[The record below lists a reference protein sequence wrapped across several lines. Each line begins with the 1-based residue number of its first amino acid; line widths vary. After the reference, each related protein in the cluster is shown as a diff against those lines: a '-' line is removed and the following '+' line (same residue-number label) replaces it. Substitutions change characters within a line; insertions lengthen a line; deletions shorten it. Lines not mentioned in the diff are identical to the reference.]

1 MLSLSSA
8 VRVFVA
14 VDPVD
19 LHLSFDRLAGLVRSR
34 LGENP
39 LSGALFVFFN
49 KRRDKVKIF
58 FFDRSGYAVYYKRLE
73 SGSFEGLRPADGG
86 QQVEVDA
93 TALTLLLEGIEL
105 KAKRRARFE
114 LPSGRV

>member
-8 VRVFVA
+8 VKVFVA

-39 LSGALFVFFN
+39 LSGSLFVFFN

-58 FFDRSGYAVYYKRLE
+58 LFDRTGYAIFYKRLE
-73 SGSFEGLRPADGG
+73 VGSFEAVVSTDGRG
-86 QQVEVDA
+86 QVAIDT
-93 TALTLLLEGIEL
+93 TALTLLLEGVDL
-105 KAKRRARFE
+105 KAARRSRFKA
-114 LPSGRV
+114 